1 MAKGF
6 RRNGEWQT
14 GYSQRNVSSNVK
26 QQLQTVKLLEQ
37 RIKEETA
44 KREKNRV
51 EQNQENQRQTNNI
64 IRVSNYEAQL
74 ASNFSNTLNTLLTK
88 TIPSL
93 TKDQIKYQNALGAA
107 ARMEEELEID
117 AVPESEDTLDP
128 DDPAAGNYGLTEGR
142 GFDAI
147 KVAGEQQ
154 LNVTKTANDL
164 ATKLENSNDPFG
176 EEKGR
181 KIRGIFSGAY
191 NYGYEVRDKALKVE
205 GFNAHFENQ
214 LRTNDTILV
223 DKNGVEFAINDANLS
238 KSQLALA
245 GNYILGEWVEANK
258 GDLSDISTTS
268 LLIDPANKVLKANL
282 QEKFKALDL
291 EFAAN
296 QVEGANT
303 LVRNALDNVPGSADL
318 SSVLNSYVD
327 LVRPHLKATPTSS
340 IGNQAVDNL
349 ENLIKDAF
357 ARSKNPTELATRL
370 NAALAVTSNTPMGV
384 KSLAELHPNR
394 FSPISI
400 TLLKQAAVTER
411 YQNEKKYQTA
421 FVESS
426 VTSYI
431 EEQRLLPK
439 EERATM
445 TDKLAFV
452 AELLKNN
459 PLVPKEVIDNT
470 SRLFVDPVDNYD
482 TINILKG
489 KVIDNGGVLTAE
501 DIVDP
506 SLDIDTVNNYL
517 KANPQIKVLNEL
529 YPESETKDVRDVES
543 SFKQFLANTSKAY
556 SIDAYGNVS
565 DSSGTFGIAYTKFL
579 SQIKYEAYQMME
591 TAEAEG
597 RPMTFGEALRLADVN
612 MRKRFDQFR
621 NDKKSIYY
629 VNPNLRSDGGFQNLL
644 KEQNLYPFL
653 DNNNV
658 KDIIATVKANNLSAE
673 DQITTDVELD
683 DSGSFVNENTSRL
696 SQLFKM
702 PDYDFALLQKEAYGD
717 LVDFDFIEPD
727 GLNFLKKVSLGSD
740 NKFTLYELQGKGNTS
755 KKVVDRAFNDF
766 FGLNQVSLTNAWK
779 GMNFESVIKN
789 EITAKGLELDAG
801 EIKIIDGE
809 KFVGHMLIGITD
821 PYGIERPDYGVNN
834 SLNHTGVDIGVSHTD
849 GFHTAINIQN
859 GTVVANASD
868 AKYGIYLDI
877 QTEDGVIYRFAHLK
891 NYNPDLKIGASYNGE
906 IIGEIGNTGASTGN
920 HLHFE
925 KIVDGKQ
932 VNPTEDLGLLSIGK
946 RLEPTIGDYPITKR
960 MIARL
965 AGFKNED
972 NPLNGMRISKA
983 LHKYKNDPQ
992 LQKEVWDYL
1001 NQVSWNAAMK
1011 KSNGDPYMA
1020 ARYHVAYILRGDMDL
1035 YTLPTVYAFS
1045 NKYIHKLRTQN
1056 ILE

>member
-6 RRNGEWQT
+6 RRQGEWQT
-14 GYSQRNVSSNVK
+14 GYSQRNIASNVK
-26 QQLQTVKLLEQ
+26 KELQTVKLLEQ

-64 IRVSNYEAQL
+64 LRVSNYEAQL
-74 ASNFSNTLNTLLTK
+74 AANFSNTVRDLLTN
-88 TIPSL
+88 TVPSL
-93 TKDQIKYQNALGAA
+93 AKDQIKYQNALGAA
-107 ARMEEELEID
+107 ARMEEELEVEP
-117 AVPESEDTLDP
+117 VPEPEDGLDP

-142 GFDAI
+142 GFDAL
-147 KVAGEQQ
+147 KVAGDQQ
-154 LNVTKTANDL
+154 LDVTKTGNDL

-176 EEKGR
+176 KEKAR
-181 KIRGIFSGAY
+181 KVRGIFSGAY

-214 LRTNDTILV
+214 LRTNDTILR
-223 DKNGVEFAINDANLS
+223 DRNGVEFAINDPNLT
-238 KSQLALA
+238 KGQLALA
-245 GNYILGEWVEANK
+245 GNYILGEWVEASK
-258 GDLSDISTTS
+258 GDLSEISTDA
-268 LLIDPANKVLKANL
+268 LLTKPADKVLKTNL
-282 QEKFKALDL
+282 KEKFTALDI

-296 QVEGANT
+296 QVEGANN
-303 LVRNALDNVPGSADL
+303 LVRNSLDNVPGSADL
-318 SSVLNSYVD
+318 PSVLNSYVN
-327 LVRPHLKATPTSS
+327 LVRPHLKATPKSS
-340 IGNQAVDNL
+340 IGNQAIDNL

-357 ARSKNPTELATRL
+357 ARSKDPTALATRL
-370 NAALAVTSNTPMGV
+370 NAALAVKSQTPAGF
-384 KSLAELHPNR
+384 KSLAELHSNR
-394 FSPISI
+394 FSPVSI
-400 TLLKQAAVTER
+400 TLLKQAAVTEAH
-411 YQNEKKYQTA
+411 QNEKKYQNA

-426 VTSYI
+426 VKKYV

-439 EERATM
+439 EERATLNEKI
-445 TDKLAFV
+445 TFV
-452 AELLKNN
+452 GELIKSN
-459 PLVPKEVIDNT
+459 PLATKEVIDQT

-489 KVIDNGGVLTAE
+489 KIIDNGGVLTSN

-506 SLDIDTVNNYL
+506 SLDIDTVTAYL
-517 KANPQIKVLNEL
+517 EANPKIKVLDKL
-529 YPESETKDVRDVES
+529 YDDSEKKDVTDVES

-556 SIDAYGNVS
+556 SIDAYGNVT

-591 TAEAEG
+591 QAEAEG
-597 RPMTFGEALRLADVN
+597 RPMTFGEALRASDVN

-621 NDKKSIYY
+621 NDKSSIYY
-629 VNPNLRSDGGFQNLL
+629 INPELRSRGGFQNLL

-658 KDIIATVKANNLSAE
+658 KDIIATVKANGLTAE
-673 DQITTDVELD
+673 DQITTDLELN
-683 DSGSFVNENTSRL
+683 DSGNFVNENTSKI

-702 PDYDFALLQKEAYGD
+702 PDYDFAKLQSNGFGFE
-717 LVDFDFIEPD
+717 FNTTPPE
-727 GLNFLKKVSLGSD
+727 GLNFLKKVSLESD
-740 NKFTLYELQGKGNTS
+740 AKFTLYDLQSKGNTS
-755 KKVVDRAFNDF
+755 KKVIDRAFNDF

-779 GMNFESVIKN
+779 GMNFESVIRN

-801 EIKIIDGE
+801 EIQIVDGT
-809 KFVGHMLIGITD
+809 KYKGHMLIGITD
-821 PYGIERPDYGVNN
+821 PYGIERPNYGVNN
-834 SLNHTGVDIGVSHTD
+834 STKHTGVDIGVSHTD
-849 GFHTAINIQN
+849 GFHTAINITN
-859 GTVVANASD
+859 GTVVANASHS
-868 AKYGIYLDI
+868 KLGIYLDI
-877 QTEDGVIYRFAHLK
+877 QNEDGVIYRFAHLK

-932 VNPTEDLGLLSIGK
+932 VNPTEDLGLLTIGK
-946 RLEPTIGDYPITKR
+946 RLEPTIGNYPITKR

-972 NPLNGMRISKA
+972 NPLNGLRIGKA

-992 LQKEVWDYL
+992 IQKETWDYL

-1035 YTLPTVYAFS
+1035 YNLPTVYAFA